1 MKLNLGSGFQR
12 LEGFVSVDVSE
23 HFQPD
28 VVVDLARETWPW
40 ADESASEVVFH
51 FSLEQIPRTLE
62 ELRHAIR
69 ELYRV
74 CAPGAK
80 IFIQTIHPRHDE
92 FVMNPLCSMPIS
104 PDFLQLLSIDV
115 NLQRIGQGQTHSNL
129 ALEWNV
135 NFKIE
140 RTKFILSS
148 DLEAE
153 FGDLQANE
161 ALLRKRMR
169 FENNVCHA
177 IEIDLVAVKS
187 GS

>member
-28 VVVDLARETWPW
+28 VVVDLAREVWPW
-40 ADESASEVVFH
+40 PEHSVSEAAFH
-51 FSLEQIPRTLE
+51 FSLEQIPRAIE
-62 ELRHAIR
+62 ELRHVIR

-80 IFIQTIHPRHDE
+80 VSIHTIHPRHDE
-92 FVMNPLCSMPIS
+92 FVMNPLCRMPIS
-104 PDFLQLLSIDV
+104 PEFLQLLSIDM

-129 ALEWNV
+129 ALEWQV
-135 NFKIE
+135 NFKTV
-140 RTKFILSS
+140 RTKFILAA
-148 DLEAE
+148 DLESE

-161 ALLRKRMR
+161 AFLRRRMR
-169 FENNVCHA
+169 FENNICHMVE
-177 IEIDLVAVKS
+177 IELEAVKI
-187 GS
+187 